1 MQLLAP
7 SYPSLISVLPD
18 LIATSKFSS
27 SRFSIDHSDTLL
39 RFTVK
44 FPSKTFKMPK
54 SALFVIDIQNDLAG
68 EGFPNTSPH
77 AERIRKNGTEIL
89 KRARKAIEDA
99 EKENHPPPLELVFVQ
114 HEEPEG
120 PLVRGT
126 DTWKLVFEP
135 DGEKKTERLV
145 SKKDGILFLLW

>member
-1 MQLLAP
+1 
-7 SYPSLISVLPD
+7 
-18 LIATSKFSS
+18 
-27 SRFSIDHSDTLL
+27 
-39 RFTVK
+39 
-44 FPSKTFKMPK
+44 MPK
-54 SALFVIDIQNDLAG
+54 TALFCVDIQNDLAG

-89 KRARKAIEDA
+89 KRVRKAIEDA
-99 EKENHPPPLELVFVQ
+99 EKENRAPPLELVFVQ

-135 DGEKKTERLV
+135 AGERKTEKLV
-145 SKKDGILFLLW
+145 SKTDGL